1 MITKKTKG
9 HLAMMGANIAWGLMA
24 PLSKS
29 IMMFGAIGYLSLVS
43 FRLAGAAIAF
53 WVASLFVKKEKV
65 PPRDLLLM
73 FVAALFAI
81 VFNQGIYITGVS
93 LTSPI
98 NASIVTTFLPI
109 ITMVISAFYLK
120 EPITFKKFLGVIV
133 GGAGAV
139 LIIVSSTQQD
149 ATSTASNSNLKGILL
164 VFLAQM
170 SYAIYFVFFKKFVE
184 KYSPITLMKWM
195 FLFAIV
201 FNQGIYITG
210 VSMTSPINASIV
222 TTFLPIITM
231 IISAFYLK
239 EPITFKKFLG
249 VIVGGA
255 GAVLI
260 IVSSTQQDATSTAS
274 NSNLKGILSV
284 FLAQMSYAIYF
295 VFFKK
300 FVEKYSPITLM
311 KWMFLFA
318 TITYLPFG
326 QSEFMH
332 IDYTVI
338 PFSVY
343 RDIIFVV
350 LGSTFFTYLMVPIGQ
365 KNLRPTVAS
374 MYNNLQPIVAT
385 IAAAIMGIDA
395 FGPLKGM
402 AIALVFLGVYIVN
415 SSKARQA

>member
-1 MITKKTKG
+1 
-9 HLAMMGANIAWGLMA
+9 MMGANIAWGLMA

-53 WVASLFVKKEKV
+53 WVASLFVKREKV
-65 PPRDLLLM
+65 PPRDLFLI
-73 FVAALFAI
+73 FIASLFAI

-109 ITMVISAFYLK
+109 ITMIISALYLK
-120 EPITFKKFLGVIV
+120 EPITFKKILGVVV

-149 ATSTASNSNLKGILL
+149 ALSTASNNNLKGILL
-164 VFLAQM
+164 VFLAQ
-170 SYAIYFVFFKKFVE
+170 
-184 KYSPITLMKWM
+184 L
-195 FLFAIV
+195 
-201 FNQGIYITG
+201 
-210 VSMTSPINASIV
+210 
-222 TTFLPIITM
+222 
-231 IISAFYLK
+231 
-239 EPITFKKFLG
+239 
-249 VIVGGA
+249 
-255 GAVLI
+255 
-260 IVSSTQQDATSTAS
+260 
-274 NSNLKGILSV
+274 
-284 FLAQMSYAIYF
+284 SYAIYF

-332 IDYTVI
+332 IDYTII

-343 RDIIFVV
+343 RDITFVV

-395 FGPLKGM
+395 FGLIKGM
-402 AIALVFLGVYIVN
+402 AIALVFIGVYIVN
-415 SSKARQA
+415 RSKARTD

>member
-1 MITKKTKG
+1 MVRKKTKG

-53 WVASLFVKKEKV
+53 WVASLFVKREKV
-65 PPRDLLLM
+65 PPRDLFLI
-73 FVAALFAI
+73 FIASLFAI

-109 ITMVISAFYLK
+109 ITMIISALYLK
-120 EPITFKKFLGVIV
+120 EPITFKKILGVVV

-149 ATSTASNSNLKGILL
+149 ALSTASNNNLKGILL
-164 VFLAQM
+164 VFLAQ
-170 SYAIYFVFFKKFVE
+170 
-184 KYSPITLMKWM
+184 L
-195 FLFAIV
+195 
-201 FNQGIYITG
+201 
-210 VSMTSPINASIV
+210 
-222 TTFLPIITM
+222 
-231 IISAFYLK
+231 
-239 EPITFKKFLG
+239 
-249 VIVGGA
+249 
-255 GAVLI
+255 
-260 IVSSTQQDATSTAS
+260 
-274 NSNLKGILSV
+274 
-284 FLAQMSYAIYF
+284 SYAIYF

-332 IDYTVI
+332 IDYTII

-343 RDIIFVV
+343 RDITFVV

-395 FGPLKGM
+395 FGLIKGM
-402 AIALVFLGVYIVN
+402 AIALVFIGVYIVN
-415 SSKARQA
+415 RSKARTD